1 MKQLI
6 INGAVRLLPTHLQ
19 ARYAEQWQAD
29 LDGAA
34 ELGIKPWSI
43 VWGALITSISL
54 YGNVEFTPL
63 KRTHTVADRAQI
75 TLGFWSGILVF
86 LLVSYFFET
95 GYAASIQEFTGW
107 PLALDVLLQLERGLG
122 VCLGSG

>member
-34 ELGIKPWSI
+34 ELGIKPWSLVLALAPRI
-43 VWGALITSISL
+43 RSSEELDAHENVETRALIS
-54 YGNVEFTPL
+54 
-63 KRTHTVADRAQI
+63 
-75 TLGFWSGILVF
+75 
-86 LLVSYFFET
+86 
-95 GYAASIQEFTGW
+95 
-107 PLALDVLLQLERGLG
+107 
-122 VCLGSG
+122 